1 MPKTE
6 EQCRKMR
13 EDMRRKILRESSLY
27 FAKNGFGDTKIGD
40 LARSIGIGQG
50 TIYLY
55 FRSKEELF
63 EEIRAAADNKEEVK
77 RMKTLAKLPV
87 PAKVKIEKLSEQM
100 VKELRSN
107 DEFAVKITL
116 FTQLLL
122 EKEEGPYASEIYKEL
137 AKIIRQGQKEG
148 SVVKGDAL
156 YLADLYWGQIYL
168 CALKKL
174 FIKDYKFV
182 TKDSLCRILEV

>member
-63 EEIRAAADNKEEVK
+63 EQIRAAADNKEEVK

-122 EKEEGPYASEIYKEL
+122 EKEDGPYASEIYKEL

-168 CALKKL
+168 CSLKKL
-174 FIKDYKFV
+174 FIKDYKLI
-182 TKDSLCRILEV
+182 TKGSLCRILEV

>member
-63 EEIRAAADNKEEVK
+63 EQIREAADNKEEVK

-100 VKELRSN
+100 VKELMLN
-107 DEFAVKITL
+107 
-116 FTQLLL
+116 
-122 EKEEGPYASEIYKEL
+122 
-137 AKIIRQGQKEG
+137 
-148 SVVKGDAL
+148 
-156 YLADLYWGQIYL
+156 
-168 CALKKL
+168 
-174 FIKDYKFV
+174 
-182 TKDSLCRILEV
+182 

>member
-122 EKEEGPYASEIYKEL
+122 EKEEGPYVSEIYKEL

-156 YLADLYWGQIYL
+156 YLSDLYWGQIYL
-168 CALKKL
+168 CAIKKL
-174 FIKDYKFV
+174 FVKDYKLV